1 MAINFSGQTEY
12 QNNTA
17 VNTSPSN
24 TQNTQQTGSVTVGSS
39 VASGSQLS
47 TGQVFSG
54 EVISIDGKEIQLL
67 LDNNQTLSA
76 KLDGNLSAAIGQ
88 ILSFEVKSTANNQTA
103 LRPLYANLTQNPA
116 VLNALNGAGMPAN
129 KTYVSM
135 VSAMMEEG
143 MPVNRQALWSMA
155 KNVNAYPDA
164 STATLVQL
172 TKLGLPIDELT
183 IHQFENYK
191 NFEHQIIK
199 DAAALS
205 EGLSELPAQALKE
218 GKQELAAALTDQILT
233 MLGTDSSADSVGK
246 GIAEALLR
254 GDSLLLDSGAV
265 GTESETIT
273 KPAADA
279 LPVQGAEGTVQENGA
294 ETRAAL
300 TPQQQQFFAEKL
312 SQLGIGEPEQKQL
325 LSGETSVNDLLTFIK
340 TLAAAQNGQTDTL
353 GLSRH
358 QQQTLQELLGS
369 REFTSLVKEELVK
382 QFVLNPREIAE
393 EGKVEELYKR
403 ITEQS
408 AKAIE
413 ILQTAGKD
421 GGAVMKSAQ
430 NLGDNVNFMNQLNQ
444 MMTYVQLPLRM
455 NQENTHGELYVY
467 TNKKNL
473 VKKDGNVSALLHL
486 EMEHLGTMDVYVAMQ
501 NSKVSTHFYMQDEA
515 TLDFIE
521 QHIELLNERLT
532 KKGYQMT
539 TTATVKERAEQ
550 QSIAKEF
557 LKNDS
562 GTMAPIASKLS
573 FDVRA

>member
-1 MAINFSGQTEY
+1 MAINFSGYPEY
-12 QNNTA
+12 QGSQTS
-17 VNTSPSN
+17 VNTGTSA
-24 TQNTQQTGSVTVGSS
+24 TQGTQQTSS
-39 VASGSQLS
+39 SNVQAGTAPSGSQLS

-54 EVISIDGKEIQLL
+54 EVVSIDGKEIQLL
-67 LDNNQTLSA
+67 LDNNQTLNA
-76 KLDGNLSAAIGQ
+76 KLDGNLSVAIGQ

-135 VSAMMEEG
+135 VSSMMEEG
-143 MPVNRQALWSMA
+143 MPVNRQALWGMA
-155 KNVNAYPDA
+155 KNINSYPDA
-164 STATLVQL
+164 SPATLVQL

-199 DAAALS
+199 DAATLS
-205 EGLSELPAQALKE
+205 EGLSELPAQVLKE
-218 GKQELAAALTDQILT
+218 GKQELAASLTDQILNMT
-233 MLGTDSSADSVGK
+233 GTDSSAGRD
-246 GIAEALLR
+246 IAEALLK
-254 GDSLLLDSGAV
+254 GDSKIL
-265 GTESETIT
+265 T
-273 KPAADA
+273 KPSVDA
-279 LPVQGAEGTVQENGA
+279 LPVPGTEAGLPQETGIETTGTETAGAEIKTM
-294 ETRAAL
+294 L
-300 TPQQQQFFAEKL
+300 SPKQQQFFSDKL
-312 SQLGIGEPEQKQL
+312 AQLGLSDAEGQQL
-325 LSGETSVNDLLTFIK
+325 LSGENSINDLLSFIK
-340 TLAAAQNGQTDTL
+340 TLTAQSGADTA
-353 GLSRH
+353 GLNRH
-358 QQQTLQELLGS
+358 QQQILQQLLGS
-369 REFTSLVKEELVK
+369 KEFSSLVKDELLK
-382 QFVLNPREIAE
+382 QFVLNPREVAE
-393 EGKVEELYKR
+393 EGKVEELYRR

-413 ILQTAGKD
+413 ILQNAGKD
-421 GGAVMKSAQ
+421 SGAVMKSAQ
-430 NLGDNVNFMNQLNQ
+430 NMGDNVNFMNQLNQ

-455 NQENTHGELYVY
+455 NQENTHGDLYVY

-473 VKKDGNVSALLHL
+473 AKKDGNVSALLHL

-521 QHIELLNERLT
+521 QHINLLDERLA
-532 KKGYQMT
+532 KKGYDMST
-539 TTATVKERAEQ
+539 TVTVKEQAEQ

-562 GTMAPIASKLS
+562 GTMAPVVSKLS